1 MLRRLFLTMLT
12 LALLPWGAYA
22 NTQAFSG
29 AATVAYFVEED
40 GLQTV
45 CARVEAAQPVQGD
58 AILIAPHQCKGPA
71 LPGTP
76 CNPVLGLLPDPVR
89 LPAAYTEGPVP
100 VTAVFNWIGRAPA
113 PGIRPP
119 RAS

>member
-29 AATVAYFVEED
+29 LATVAVVVAED
-40 GLQTV
+40 GVQTV
-45 CARVEAAQPVQGD
+45 CARIEAGKPVQGD
-58 AILIAPHQCKGPA
+58 AILLAPHQCKGPA

-89 LPAAYTEGPVP
+89 LPDADATGPVP
-100 VTAVFNWIGRAPA
+100 VLTVFNWTGRAPA

>member
-29 AATVAYFVEED
+29 AAAVAFFVEED

-89 LPAAYTEGPVP
+89 LPAAHATDPALVL
-100 VTAVFNWIGRAPA
+100 TVFNWTGRAPA

>member
-1 MLRRLFLTMLT
+1 MLRRIFVLMLT
-12 LALLPWGAYA
+12 LAMLPWGAYA
-22 NTQAFSG
+22 NTQAFP
-29 AATVAYFVEED
+29 AAVAVAYFTEED

-45 CARVEAAQPVQGD
+45 CARVEAGTPVQGD

-76 CNPVLGLLPDPVR
+76 CNPVLGLLPEPVR
-89 LPAAYTEGPVP
+89 LPAAYAAEPVP
-100 VTAVFNWIGRAPA
+100 VLAVFNWTGRVPA